1 MTVYLKR
8 RAQFSAAHNYWLAA
22 LSAEENRAL
31 FGKYAGGEGHGHNYV
46 VELTVAGQVDPRTGM
61 VVNIVEID
69 RVLKDEVVHVL
80 GDRFLNREI
89 AYFADRPP
97 TLENI
102 ARFIWE
108 NAAPH
113 MRREARLAGVRVW
126 EMPTLWADLGADIK
140 EGRPMTVRIT
150 RAYDFSASH
159 RLHSASLTDDENIE
173 IFGKCNNPHGHGHN
187 YEVEV
192 TLAGD
197 PDPRTGMLYSLE
209 DLDRIVE
216 QEVLMPFDHK
226 HLNLDTPEFADTNPT
241 SEMLTVVIWQKLAR
255 RLPTQ
260 GSPRLDKVVVRETA
274 RNSFEYRGEAE
285 LP

>member
-1 MTVYLKR
+1 MIVYLKR
-8 RAQFSAAHNYWLAA
+8 RAQFSAAHNYWLQA
-22 LSAEENRAL
+22 LSPEENRAL
-31 FGKYAGGEGHGHNYV
+31 FGAYAGQEGHGHNYV
-46 VELTVAGQVDPRTGM
+46 VELTVAGNIDPRTGM

-69 RVLKDEVVHVL
+69 RILKGEVIHVL
-80 GDRFLNREI
+80 DSRFLNREV
-89 AYFADRPP
+89 AYFADHPP

-102 ARFIWE
+102 TRFIWE
-108 NAAPH
+108 RVAPRLPH
-113 MRREARLAGVRVW
+113 EASLAGVRVW
-126 EMPTLWADLGADIK
+126 EMPTLWADLEREASPK
-140 EGRPMTVRIT
+140 EGREMTVRLT

-159 RLHSASLTDDENIE
+159 RLHSNQLSNEENME

-192 TLAGD
+192 TIAGD
-197 PDPRTGMLYSLE
+197 PDPRTGMLASLE
-209 DLDRIVE
+209 NLDRVVE
-216 QEVLMPFDHK
+216 EEVLKPFDHK

-274 RNSFEYRGEAE
+274 RNSFEYRGEE
-285 LP
+285 